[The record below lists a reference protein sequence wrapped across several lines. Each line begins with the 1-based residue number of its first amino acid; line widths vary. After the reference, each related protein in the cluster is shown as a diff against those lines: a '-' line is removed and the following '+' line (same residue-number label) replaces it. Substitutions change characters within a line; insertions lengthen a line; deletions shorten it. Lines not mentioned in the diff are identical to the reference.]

1 MNILVLHSE
10 LGVLWG
16 GGETFTTSL
25 FVAFAK
31 RGHRVTA
38 AFVADRQGHY
48 PRQLPSCF
56 EPVPVPGWWSRK
68 PGQAAMS
75 AIGSRLPQTLQPNW
89 DRIQEAVCWRTI
101 VWHNHRFERRIE
113 ETMRGR
119 WGLYDAIYVNGNVG
133 LAHQAASRRPTLLM
147 LPGPVSDDSTALM
160 RTVHAV
166 CAHDDGFRCIRSL
179 LGEHAVE
186 LPLGLDVDLFNPG
199 PTSVRAELNWSDGD
213 FVIGFVGRLALIKGV
228 DLLATAFRDISRRLP
243 QARLLIVGSGEEE
256 QRIRSV
262 LADEFARGI
271 VHLQPRMSQD
281 QLPRWY
287 RAMDVLAMP
296 SRYETMSNAVLEGMA
311 CGVPFVASAV
321 GGSKDLAN
329 TNAGWLFEPESV
341 PSLAESLAAV
351 VERRGDLK
359 SHGERASRYVRERY
373 SWTSSAERLENI
385 IASRLGVPV

>member
-1 MNILVLHSE
+1 VNVLVLHSE

-25 FVAFAK
+25 FVAFAR

-38 AFVADRQGHY
+38 AFVADRRGGY

-56 EPVPVPGWWSRK
+56 EPLPIPGWWSRK
-68 PGQAAMS
+68 PGQVALS
-75 AIGSRLPQTLQPNW
+75 AIGTRLPQRLRPGW
-89 DRIQEAVCWRTI
+89 ARVQEAICWRTI
-101 VWHNHRFERRIE
+101 AWHNRRFEARAE
-113 ETMRGR
+113 KAMHGR
-119 WGLYDAIYVNGNVG
+119 WDNYDAIYVNGNVG

-147 LPGPVSDDSTALM
+147 LPGPVSDDTRPLM
-160 RTVHAV
+160 QNIHAV
-166 CAHDDGFRCIRSL
+166 CAHDDGFSCIRSL
-179 LGEHAVE
+179 LGDRAIE
-186 LPLGLDVDLFNPG
+186 LPLGLDSEVFSPG
-199 PTSVRAELNWSDGD
+199 PTSARAELGWSNGD
-213 FVIGFVGRLALIKGV
+213 FVIGYVGRLALIKGV
-228 DLLATAFRDISRRLP
+228 DLLATAFREISRSLP

-256 QRIRSV
+256 RRIRSV
-262 LADEFARGI
+262 LSSEFSRGV
-271 VHLQPRMSQD
+271 VHLQPRTSQD

-341 PSLAESLAAV
+341 ASLAELLRMV
-351 VERRGDLK
+351 VESGADLK
-359 SHGERASRYVRERY
+359 SYGERGSRHVHQRY
-373 SWTSSAERLENI
+373 SWASSAERLEQI
-385 IASRLGVPV
+385 IASRLGVPA